1 MRLLLDTHTAL
12 WLTNKHERL
21 SPKAKSIINNYENT
35 LHFSIVSAWEIVI
48 KTSTKKLSI
57 DGGIIAFLGKVEEMP
72 ITTLSITSRHLEI
85 LETLP
90 FIHRDPFDRLLI
102 AIAKAEDMTIL
113 TMDEDIK
120 KYEVSS
126 MW

>member
-113 TMDEDIK
+113 TMDENIK

>member
-12 WLTNKHERL
+12 WLTNNHERL
-21 SPKAKSIINNYENT
+21 SPQAKSIINNDENT
-35 LHFSIVSAWEIVI
+35 LHLSIVSAWEIVI

-57 DGGIIAFLGKVEEMP
+57 DGGIIAFLRKVEEMP
-72 ITTLSITSRHLEI
+72 ITTLSITPRHLEI

-113 TMDEDIK
+113 TMDENIK

-126 MW
+126 VW

>member
-1 MRLLLDTHTAL
+1 
-12 WLTNKHERL
+12 LTNKHERL
-21 SPKAKSIINNYENT
+21 SPKAKSIINNDENT
-35 LHFSIVSAWEIVI
+35 LHLSIVSAWEIVI

-72 ITTLSITSRHLEI
+72 ITTLSITPRHLEI